1 MRAYLFVIAIIV
13 VMIGGYVAL
22 LPVATWS
29 DAHTTMAG
37 VGPF

>member
-1 MRAYLFVIAIIV
+1 MRAYLFVIVMII

-22 LPVATWS
+22 LPLASWS
-29 DAHTTMAG
+29 DAQTSMAG